1 MKSQKKVLFISPQP
15 FFEWRGSPI
24 RVKFNLLALEKSG
37 YQVDFLT
44 LPIGADEPS
53 VKSSVIRAWNPFKA
67 KSISIGPSP
76 LKLWFDLILLVQG
89 VGLVL
94 RNRYDIL
101 HGTEEA
107 GFLCYLL
114 SFICRAKCVY
124 EKHSDSDSYQASGT
138 KKLLLGA
145 YTSVE
150 KLTIKR
156 ADLVICTGPGLEE
169 QARGFSSTQTIACI
183 PDIPSSTVETTPEQA
198 RQKREFLLN
207 HRPFDSSDHDAVV
220 LTTYVGSFAKYQGVD
235 IIFQAIPMVVRKN
248 PNIRFVI
255 IGGNIDE
262 IREHQTKLDEAGVG
276 KSVLFLGKIAPDEL
290 PSYLSAS
297 DILLAPR
304 KSGINSPLKI
314 LDYFKAGGAIVA
326 TNTVANQRLLNSEN
340 AELCD
345 FDTDSFSQSI
355 LKLGEDAVRRVH
367 IAENGHKLYQSTYN
381 FTAFTEQLEQ
391 AYQTLNP

>member
-1 MKSQKKVLFISPQP
+1 MKPQKKVLFISPQP

-24 RVKFNLLALEKSG
+24 RVKFNLLALEQSG
-37 YQVDFLT
+37 YQVDLLT

-53 VKSSVIRAWNPFKA
+53 VKSRIIRAWNPFRA

-76 LKLWFDLILLVQG
+76 LKIWFDLILLIQG
-89 VGLVL
+89 IGLVL

-114 SFICRAKCVY
+114 SFICRAQCVY
-124 EKHSDSDSYQASGT
+124 EKHSDSASYQASGM

-145 YTSVE
+145 YTMVE

-156 ADLVICTGPGLEE
+156 VDLVICTGPGLEE
-169 QARGFSSTQTIACI
+169 QARGFSSRQTIACI
-183 PDIPSSTVETTPEQA
+183 PDIPSSTVETSAEQVQQRRGSLL
-198 RQKREFLLN
+198 RQP
-207 HRPFDSSDHDAVV
+207 PFDSIDHDNVV

-235 IIFQAIPMVVRKN
+235 IIFQAIPMVVNQNSK
-248 PNIRFVI
+248 IRFII
-255 IGGNIDE
+255 IGGDE
-262 IREHQTKLDEAGVG
+262 GEIQAYQSRLDEAGAG
-276 KSVLFLGKIAPDEL
+276 ESVLFLGKIAPDEL

-304 KSGINSPLKI
+304 QSGINSPLKI

-326 TNTVANQRLLNSEN
+326 TNTIANQRLLNSEN
-340 AELCD
+340 AELCE
-345 FDTDSFSQSI
+345 FDAVSFSQSI
-355 LKLGEDAVRRVH
+355 LKLTDDVGRREH
-367 IAENGHKLYQSTYN
+367 IALNGHKLYQSTYN
-381 FTAFTEQLEQ
+381 FTAFTKQLEQ
-391 AYQTLNP
+391 TYQALNS